1 MTRGQNMDFK
11 ITAPFEPD
19 GDQPQAIE
27 KLAEGIEKGLRTHR
41 SCSGLPELGKPI
53 LLRRLLIK

>member
-1 MTRGQNMDFK
+1 MDFK

-27 KLAEGIEKGLRTHR
+27 KLAERHTLVLDT
-41 SCSGLPELGKPI
+41 LAP
-53 LLRRLLIK
+53 

>member
-1 MTRGQNMDFK
+1 MDFK

-19 GDQPQAIE
+19 G
-27 KLAEGIEKGLRTHR
+27 GHR

>member
-1 MTRGQNMDFK
+1 MDFK

-27 KLAEGIEKGLRTHR
+27 KLAEGIEKRTADTGLARGYR
-41 SCSGLPELGKPI
+41 NWENLYYCAGY
-53 LLRRLLIK
+53 

>member
-1 MTRGQNMDFK
+1 MDFK

-27 KLAEGIEKGLRTHR
+27 KLAEGIEKDCGHR

>member
-1 MTRGQNMDFK
+1 MDFK

-27 KLAEGIEKGLRTHR
+27 KLQLSTKKAFSI
-41 SCSGLPELGKPI
+41 
-53 LLRRLLIK
+53 

>member
-1 MTRGQNMDFK
+1 MDFK

-27 KLAEGIEKGLRTHR
+27 KLAEGIEKGLRKQVL
-41 SCSGLPELGKPI
+41 LPELGKPI